1 MPDFSFDQNPAAVP
15 LAPREIDLNNYRPPE
30 PLQQKWLFEDQIAAN
45 IRGTYLLMF
54 FFSLLLVGIVAAVAV
69 VLDSSAT
76 AIVLA
81 IVAAVVG
88 FFTSF
93 FSYYYSDSIVLQMS
107 QAMEATKEDYPH
119 YINTLEGLTLAAGL
133 PKVPRAY
140 VIFDSAPNA
149 FATGRDPEHAA
160 VAVTTGL
167 LDKLDRYQLE
177 GVLAHEMS
185 HIADRDILLSTVA
198 AIMVGVIVLL
208 SDWVVRILWYGGGR
222 RRSSRSSGGGNPV
235 LLIIALV
242 AIILAP
248 IIAQLMRLA
257 VSRRREYLAD
267 SHAIKLTRYPDGL
280 AGALQKIA
288 GDQEPLEVAN
298 KATAH
303 LYISNPLKE
312 YGGWLNSMFNTHP
325 PIEERIARL
334 KAM

>member
-1 MPDFSFDQNPAAVP
+1 MPDYAFNQGPAAH
-15 LAPREIDLNNYRPPE
+15 LAPREIDPNNYRPPE
-30 PLQQKWLFEDQIAAN
+30 KLPQKWLFEDQIAAN
-45 IRGTYLLMF
+45 TRGTYLLMF
-54 FFSLLLVGIVAAVAV
+54 LFTLVLVGLV
-69 VLDSSAT
+69 SAIALVYDRNS
-76 AIVLA
+76 AILLA
-81 IVAAVVG
+81 IVAAVVA
-88 FFTSF
+88 FFTSY
-93 FSYYYSDSIVLQMS
+93 FSFYYSDSIVLQMS

-133 PKVPRAY
+133 PQVPKAY

-198 AIMVGVIVLL
+198 AIMVGIIVLL
-208 SDWVVRILWYGGGR
+208 SDWVMRIMWFGGGR
-222 RRSSRSSGGGNPV
+222 RRDSREGGGGNPI
-235 LLIIALV
+235 LLVIALL

-248 IIAQLMRLA
+248 IIAQFMRMA
-257 VSRRREYLAD
+257 ISRKREYLAD
-267 SHAIKLTRYPDGL
+267 SSAIKLTRYPEGL
-280 AGALQKIA
+280 AGALETISK
-288 GDQEPLEVAN
+288 DEEPLEIAN

-303 LYISNPLKE
+303 LFISNPLHE
-312 YGGWLNSMFNTHP
+312 HGGWLNGLFDTHP

-334 KAM
+334 RAM